1 MARHD
6 ALPPP
11 GEASADSGNRLAA
24 AEGVAT
30 GHRAMPTRHGRRWR
44 RRLSR
49 ITPILL
55 SGLQGIGLRELV
67 TRTVQ
72 NFVRHDM
79 GTYAAALAFST
90 ILALFP
96 FTIFLLGLL
105 GAVGRADFFDWLLDQ
120 ARVTLPGAGFESLA
134 QVVSEVRSQD
144 QGGVISIGIGLALW
158 AASAGV
164 RSLMTA
170 LNAAY
175 DVPESRPPW
184 KVYPLSIVYTIGLAV
199 MLSLAAGLM
208 LIGPQAATWLAGRV
222 GLAWITE
229 AVWEWARWPIAVL
242 LLLLVVAT
250 VYYVGPDIHDQP
262 FVLVTPGS
270 VLTIVVWLGA
280 SFGFSF
286 YVVTFGRFGLTY
298 GSIGGVIVLLLYFF
312 ISSAVLLLGA
322 ALNAVI
328 YHYVKARGLD
338 TPEPMPLPAPAVT
351 GD

>member
-1 MARHD
+1 MARHET
-6 ALPPP
+6 LPPP
-11 GEASADSGNRLAA
+11 VETPADPGAGSAPSPDRI
-24 AEGVAT
+24 AT
-30 GHRAMPTRHGRRWR
+30 GHHAVPQHGRRWR
-44 RRLSR
+44 RRLNR
-49 ITPILL
+49 VAPMLL

-67 TRTVQ
+67 KRTVE

-79 GTYAAALAFST
+79 GTYAAALSFST

-96 FTIFLLGLL
+96 FTIFMLGLL
-105 GAVGRADFFDWLLDQ
+105 GAVGRADFFDWLFDQ
-120 ARVTLPGAGFESLA
+120 ARVALPADAFSSLA
-134 QVVSEVRSQD
+134 QVVSEVRSQE
-144 QGGVISIGIGLALW
+144 QGGVISVGIGLALW

-184 KVYPLSIVYTIGLAV
+184 KVYPLSIVYTIGLAL

-208 LIGPQAATWLAGRV
+208 LIGPQAATWLAGQV
-222 GLAWITE
+222 GLATLIG
-229 AVWEWARWPIAVL
+229 AVWEWARWPAAVL
-242 LLLLVVAT
+242 LLLLAVAT
-250 VYYVGPDIHDQP
+250 VYYVGPDIDQP

-270 VLTIVVWLGA
+270 ILTIVVWLGA

-298 GSIGGVIVLLLYFF
+298 GSIGGVVVLLLYFF

-328 YHYVKARGLD
+328 YHFVKARGLD
-338 TPEPMPLPAPAVT
+338 KPDPVPEPTPALV